1 MVNLTPAD
9 ISDSAG
15 AHALFGWYPQA
26 LALGVESDRERRS

>member
-15 AHALFGWYPQA
+15 PQA
-26 LALGVESDRERRS
+26 ILDLIDQVPLKRL

>member
-15 AHALFGWYPQA
+15 AQKVLEAVRARWPWIKHLFA
-26 LALGVESDRERRS
+26 